1 MKQLCSLL
9 TAVAITITANA
20 ELKVTVPPFATFDEI
35 IITSCPL
42 ADLATDS
49 RNLRYDTIH
58 TDTERIFSNEVP
70 MCYVVNPAYQDY
82 NSITIYAA
90 PDEDISLIIDNKK
103 LSEST
108 VKGSPL
114 MDSIAEYRR
123 ELIKYSTDSISL
135 ITDRDDRIMAAYLF
149 NLNYALS
156 HSNEPV
162 SIIPLMHIPVAM
174 ASTAID
180 SIGPDAR
187 NGLLAPIYERICKNV
202 AAFHRQREAQKAST
216 PGNPAR
222 DFSLTD
228 IDGNN
233 ISLSDFRGRWVLLD
247 FWGTW
252 CGWCIKGFPAMREF
266 HNAYGDRCKIIAIDC
281 NDPEERW
288 RDFVT
293 ERELPWINLINDPSS
308 SANNAAKLYGIEAF
322 PTKILIDPEG
332 IIRLFIKGED
342 PAFYPQAI
350 SLITAE

>member
-1 MKQLCSLL
+1 MKQLFSLL
-9 TAVAITITANA
+9 LAVAIAITANS

-42 ADLATDS
+42 ADMATDS
-49 RNLRYDTIH
+49 RKLHFDTIQ
-58 TDTERIFSNEVP
+58 TGTERIFSNDVP
-70 MCYVVNPAYQDY
+70 MCYILNPVYQDY
-82 NSITIYAA
+82 NNITIYAA
-90 PDEDISLIIDNKK
+90 PDENISLIIDNNK

-156 HSNEPV
+156 HSDEPV
-162 SIIPLMHIPVAM
+162 SVIPLMHIPAAM

-187 NGLLAPIYERICKNV
+187 NSLLAPIYERISHNV
-202 AAFHRQREAQKAST
+202 AAFHRQRNAQKASM
-216 PGNPAR
+216 PGNPAH
-222 DFSLTD
+222 DFTLTD
-228 IDGNN
+228 ISGNEV
-233 ISLSDFRGRWVLLD
+233 SLSDFRGHWILLD

-252 CGWCIKGFPAMREF
+252 CGWCIKGFPAMQKF

-281 NDPEERW
+281 NDSEEKW
-288 RDFVT
+288 RNFVT

-308 SANNAAKLYGIEAF
+308 SVNNAVLLYGIEAF

-332 IIRLFIKGED
+332 IIRLFIKGEE

>member
-1 MKQLCSLL
+1 MKQFCSLL
-9 TAVAITITANA
+9 TAVAIAITANA
-20 ELKVTVPPFATFDEI
+20 ELKVSVPPIVTFDEI

-49 RNLRYDTIH
+49 RNLRYDTLQA
-58 TDTERIFSNEVP
+58 DTERIFSSDVP

-90 PDEDISLIIDNKK
+90 PDENISLIIDNKK
-103 LSEST
+103 LNEST

-123 ELIKYSTDSISL
+123 ELTKYNADSISL
-135 ITDRDDRIMAAYLF
+135 IADRDDRIMADYLF
-149 NLNYALS
+149 KLKYVFS
-156 HSNEPV
+156 HCDEPV
-162 SIIPLMHIPVAM
+162 SIIPLMHIPAAM
-174 ASTAID
+174 ASTAAD
-180 SIGPDAR
+180 SIGPEAR

-228 IDGNN
+228 IDGNEVR
-233 ISLSDFRGRWVLLD
+233 LSDFRGRWVLLD

-252 CGWCIKGFPAMREF
+252 CGWCIKGFPPMREF
-266 HNAYGDRCKIIAIDC
+266 YNAYGDRCKIIAIDC

-293 ERELPWINLINDPSS
+293 EHELPWINLINDPSS
-308 SANNAAKLYGIEAF
+308 SVNNAAQLYGIEAF

-332 IIRLFIKGED
+332 IIRLFVKGED
-342 PAFYPQAI
+342 PAFYPQVI